1 MKKYIPLTLLAFCI
15 IVLIYF
21 TGSNSNT
28 KINWPD
34 FIKLD
39 NKFYLNTNIKLNSSN
54 IIDKVG
60 VIESNS
66 PKKSCKWSPMNNESG
81 KLPIGTEIYNI
92 NDKKLSGIAA
102 YVNGYYLYYE
112 EISEDIFYSLSSE
125 EN

>member
-1 MKKYIPLTLLAFCI
+1 MKKYIPLTLLSLFI
-15 IVLIYF
+15 ILLIYF
-21 TGSNSNT
+21 MGLNSST

-34 FIKLD
+34 FIRLD

-60 VIESNS
+60 AIESNS

-81 KLPIGTEIYNI
+81 KLPIGTEIYYI
-92 NDKKLSGIAA
+92 NDTKLTGIAA
-102 YVNGYYLYYE
+102 YVAGDYIYYE
-112 EISEDIFYSLSSE
+112 EISEDVFYTLYSE